1 MKNQLTSRKSRPALL
16 LSIFGILFFAVTAL
30 ASSPIQLT
38 LKEAV
43 VIDQDVVRLADVA
56 SLSGVPKA
64 VSAPIETVRVATSP
78 LPGQTRF
85 LSLDYIRIRL
95 KQAGFQ
101 IDAMKFVGP
110 QDVQISR
117 KAAALSQDTIIPA
130 VEKAIRRQMPWQR
143 EAVTIRNIRFN
154 DDIKLPTGTLTHR
167 ITPNRNEDYLGRTT
181 LALHLFVDGEL
192 IKKTWVN
199 ADICV
204 MADVVNVV
212 RPLGKHQRITRQDLA
227 LMRAD
232 LSDLPSNT
240 VRNIEDALGNRTT
253 QMIYPGTILKTGMYA
268 LPALVK
274 RGDIVKIVAN
284 AGPMTITATG
294 KVKQK
299 GARGEMVHVIN
310 TDSNRVI
317 TARVIGPGAV
327 EVEF

>member
-1 MKNQLTSRKSRPALL
+1 MNSHLPFFRFNPAILL
-16 LSIFGILFFAVTAL
+16 ILFGVFFFSVASF

-38 LKEAV
+38 LKDAV
-43 VIDQDVVRLADVA
+43 VIDQDAVRLGDVA
-56 SLSGVPKA
+56 SISGVPKA
-64 VSAPIETVRVATSP
+64 VSAPIQTIRVAKSP

-85 LSLDYIRIRL
+85 LSTDYIRIRL
-95 KQAGFQ
+95 KQAGLQ
-101 IDAMKFVGP
+101 TDAMTFNGP
-110 QDVQISR
+110 EDVKISR
-117 KAAALSQDTIIPA
+117 KAASLSQDAIVNA
-130 VEKAIRRQMPWQR
+130 VETAIRQQMPWKR
-143 EAVTIRNIRFN
+143 EAVIIRNIRFN

-167 ITPNRNEDYLGRTT
+167 IIANRGEDYLGRTT
-181 LALHLFVDGEL
+181 LALHLFVDGDL

-212 RPLGKHQRITRQDLA
+212 QPLGKQQRITREDLSIV
-227 LMRAD
+227 RAD

-240 VRNIEDALGNRTT
+240 IRNIEDAIGNRTT
-253 QMIYPGTILKTGMYA
+253 QMIYPNTVLKAGMFI
-268 LPALVK
+268 PPPLVK
-274 RGDIVKIVAN
+274 RGDIVKIIAHT
-284 AGPMTITATG
+284 GPMTITATG
-294 KVKQK
+294 KVKKK

>member
-1 MKNQLTSRKSRPALL
+1 MNHHPPFCKFNATILL
-16 LSIFGILFFAVTAL
+16 VLFGVFFFAAASL

-38 LKEAV
+38 LKEMVA
-43 VIDQDVVRLADVA
+43 IDQDEVRLGDVA
-56 SLSGVPKA
+56 SISGVPKA
-64 VSAPIETVRVATSP
+64 VSAPIETIRVAKSP

-85 LSLDYIRIRL
+85 LSIDYICIRL
-95 KQAGFQ
+95 KQAGLQ
-101 IDAMKFVGP
+101 TDAMEFSGP
-110 QDVQISR
+110 GDVKISR
-117 KAAALSQDTIIPA
+117 KAATLSQDTIVHA
-130 VEKAIRRQMPWQR
+130 VETAIRRQMPWKR

-167 ITPNRNEDYLGRTT
+167 IIANRNEDYLGRTT

-204 MADVVNVV
+204 MMDVVNVV
-212 RPLGKHQRITRQDLA
+212 RPLGKQQRITRSDLS
-227 LMRAD
+227 LVRAD

-240 VRNIEDALGNRTT
+240 IRNIEDVIGNRTT
-253 QMIYPGTILKTGMYA
+253 QMIYPNTILKSGMFIP
-268 LPALVK
+268 PALVK
-274 RGDIVKIVAN
+274 RGDIVKIIAH

-299 GARGEMVHVIN
+299 GGRGEMVRVIN